1 VQDDDAEE
9 EKLLPAGGA
18 KPLAALSFFCTS
30 VSAANLEHFRIY
42 PHLSL
47 PSRHASHELA
57 RSSRWTQY
65 TLLIMIRCC
74 LFRQAAVVP
83 KHVFTSLDRATARR
97 CLARP
102 SFASTRHTA
111 AASNSIMIQ
120 AAIVKHEGDPNAEGN
135 I

>member
-1 VQDDDAEE
+1 MPKMASS
-9 EKLLPAGGA
+9 KLLPAGGA

-30 VSAANLEHFRIY
+30 VFVANLEHLIEIY
-42 PHLSL
+42 PHLPL
-47 PSRHASHELA
+47 PSRHASHELVC
-57 RSSRWTQY
+57 SSRWTQY
-65 TLLIMIRCC
+65 TLLTMIRCC
-74 LFRQAAVVP
+74 LSRQAAVVP
-83 KHVFTSLDRATARR
+83 KHVFPSLKWATARR

-120 AAIVKHEGDPNAEGN
+120 AAIIKHERDPNAEGD